1 MSFVEGDDITRKQ
14 FVRCHIATV
23 EEGFIVRGRADSIG
37 GHRRVIASYQEISEA
52 LFQFADIAR
61 PWVVHAE
68 MTDDPVAALGGEI
81 DGVLSVQN
89 AFHEND
95 DELAQ
100 LIFLS
105 VNQRAERGGMDGV
118 RTDSEEKVLSEL
130 TAATGLL
137 QINVR
142 GGDDFA
148 FERDRRG
155 VANSLKLPGLQQPQ

>member
-1 MSFVEGDDITRKQ
+1 MTFVEGDDITRKQ

-37 GHRRVIASYQEISEA
+37 RHRCVIASYQEISEA

-68 MTDDPVAALGGEI
+68 MMDDPIAALGGEI

-118 RTDSEEKVLSEL
+118 RTDSEEKILSEL
-130 TAATGLL
+130 TATTGLL
-137 QINVR
+137 QIDV
-142 GGDDFA
+142 
-148 FERDRRG
+148 
-155 VANSLKLPGLQQPQ
+155 